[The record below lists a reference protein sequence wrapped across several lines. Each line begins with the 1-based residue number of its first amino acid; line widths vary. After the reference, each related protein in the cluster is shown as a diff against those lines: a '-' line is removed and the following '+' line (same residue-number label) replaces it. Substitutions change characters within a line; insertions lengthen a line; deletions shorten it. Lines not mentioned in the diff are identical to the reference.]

1 MTGPGRRR
9 SFRAALAHLAA
20 FATVVAALAT
30 PTGLRAEISPG
41 INGHDPESQLV
52 KALQEIQASRLES
65 ALAEVD
71 RLLAKNPNFRLAHL
85 IKGDLLLARARPISG
100 LGNTGHAAPER
111 IDELRAEAVA
121 RLRAKRERPEP
132 DRVPRYLLQLDPGQR
147 YAIVVDSKRSR
158 LYLYDNAN
166 GTPRLVTDFYT
177 TLGKRGIEKARE
189 GDQKT
194 PIGVYH
200 VTSNIP
206 GSKLPDLYG
215 AGAFPISYPNEWDRM
230 LGRNGYGIW
239 LHGVPKDTYNR
250 APWASDG
257 CIALA
262 NPDLVELGKSV
273 QVGLTP
279 VVIADEVQWVTP
291 DELRAERDALRRQF
305 DAWRADWESRDT
317 GRYLLHYAK
326 GFRSGAMDLAAW
338 SEHKHRVNAGKAW
351 IKVGLSNVSMFRSP
365 GGSDLVVITFTQD
378 YRSNNLAQQS
388 RKRQY
393 WIREGESWKIAYE
406 AEMKVA
412 GSVALPES
420 FPRGRR

>member
-1 MTGPGRRR
+1 MGRSRGWP
-9 SFRAALAHLAA
+9 SPAALLARLAA
-20 FATVVAALAT
+20 FAAVAALAA
-30 PTGLRAEISPG
+30 PAGLRADTK

-52 KALQEIQASRLES
+52 KALQEIQASRIES

-71 RLLAKNPNFRLAHL
+71 RLIAKNPNFRLAHL
-85 IKGDLLLARARPISG
+85 IKGDLLLARVRPISG

-111 IDELRAEAVA
+111 LDELRAEAAA
-121 RLRAKRERPEP
+121 RLRAMRERPEK
-132 DRVPRYLLQLDPGQR
+132 DRVPRYLLQIAPDQR

-158 LYLYDNAN
+158 LYLYENAN
-166 GTPRLVTDFYT
+166 GTPRLVTDYYT

-200 VTSNIP
+200 VTSSIP
-206 GSKLPDLYG
+206 GAKLPDLYG

-257 CIALA
+257 CVALA
-262 NPDLVELGKSV
+262 NPDLVELGKRV

-279 VVIADEVQWVTP
+279 VVIADEVRWVTA
-291 DELRAERDALRRQF
+291 DELRAERNALRRELE
-305 DAWRADWESRDT
+305 AWRSDWESRDT
-317 GRYLLHYAK
+317 GRYLSHYAK
-326 GFRSGAMDLAAW
+326 SFRSGATDLAAW
-338 SEHKHRVNAGKAW
+338 SEHKRRVNAGKAW

-365 GGSDLVVITFTQD
+365 GSSDLAVITFTQD
-378 YRSNNLAQQS
+378 YRSDKLAQQS

-393 WIREGESWKIAYE
+393 WIREGEKWKIAYE
-406 AEMKVA
+406 AVTKVA

-420 FPRGRR
+420 FPRGRQ